1 MRILRWFFWVQ
12 TFVWMYFNIEN
23 IKKSKE
29 YLKQLVPR
37 LRRCGI
43 LGIKVGQYFSNRHEF
58 LGRDS
63 CDELARTFLDN
74 VPPHSMAHTRHILK
88 RELAYFHHIDEIPLG
103 SGSIAQVHSCTLK
116 KKHGQEF
123 VVKILHP
130 NIKELHEDLD
140 FFAFLLP
147 ILSMFT
153 MFNIHWDDLIASIRV
168 QTDLR
173 QEARNMK
180 TFRKKIRHIKH
191 ISVPQ
196 VVFYNKSF
204 LVMTKC
210 AGRSLHKS
218 ITKSSVMDLSTTFV
232 YTSMLDGTFHGD
244 MHAGNVL
251 IDDRNNI
258 SLIDFGICHKLPE
271 GFMLHM
277 YKLINDKSFETI
289 EAMMNMISV
298 YQVPHVVHRETYERI
313 QHKDVR
319 ELSNAI
325 DIIRI
330 IINIMIKHKIV
341 IIADITLWLV
351 QYTYLERHMCLFTP
365 PHATFLFHV
374 LQYIYEQIPFRVNNP
389 SVDIAL
395 QMLEKHEAQRTL
407 VM

>member
-1 MRILRWFFWVQ
+1 M
-12 TFVWMYFNIEN
+12 T
-23 IKKSKE
+23 
-29 YLKQLVPR
+29 
-37 LRRCGI
+37 
-43 LGIKVGQYFSNRHEF
+43 
-58 LGRDS
+58 
-63 CDELARTFLDN
+63 
-74 VPPHSMAHTRHILK
+74 HTRHILK
-88 RELAYFHHIDEIPLG
+88 RELDYFHHIDEIPLG

-116 KKHGQEF
+116 KKPGQEF

-130 NIKELHEDLD
+130 NIKELQDDLD

-153 MFNIHWDDLIASIRV
+153 MFNIHWDDLINSIRV

-180 TFRKKIRHIKH
+180 AFKKKIRHIKH
-191 ISVPQ
+191 IIVPQ

-218 ITKSSVMDLSTTFV
+218 MSKSSVMDLSATFV

-298 YQVPHVVHRETYERI
+298 YQVPHVCV
-313 QHKDVR
+313 QGNVR
-319 ELSNAI
+319 K
-325 DIIRI
+325 
-330 IINIMIKHKIV
+330 NITQGH
-341 IIADITLWLV
+341 
-351 QYTYLERHMCLFTP
+351 
-365 PHATFLFHV
+365 
-374 LQYIYEQIPFRVNNP
+374 
-389 SVDIAL
+389 S
-395 QMLEKHEAQRTL
+395 
-407 VM
+407 